1 MGDLQDFI
9 KKYWPYILGG
19 VAGLYLLSRQAS
31 SAQPQTVV
39 LGGGGMS
46 DAGYMAQAQM
56 ASIEA
61 QSAVD
66 RQMLQMQ
73 QTQFDREHSLNLSS
87 LEAQTRA
94 ASDVNLTNYLA
105 AQGAAS
111 QGVAQAASGVIASLT
126 APSIAAINATTAE
139 NAYALQSA
147 SAAASAGYAAIS
159 GINLAASEV
168 AGRFADTTHSAY
180 ADTTAS
186 AVANAMVNTPTTIQ
200 QAGQFTGN
208 MVRAMNPLGGIGWA
222 RQISPPTT
230 SYL

>member
-1 MGDLQDFI
+1 MGDIQDFI

-19 VAGLYLLSRQAS
+19 AAGLYLLSRQTGS
-31 SAQPQTVV
+31 RQPQAVV
-39 LGGGGMS
+39 IGGGGMS

-73 QTQFDREHSLNLSS
+73 QTQFDREHTLNLSS

-94 ASDVNLTNYLA
+94 ASDANLTNYLA

-147 SAAASAGYAAIS
+147 SAAASAGYAAIA

-168 AGRFADTTHSAY
+168 AGRFADTTHAAY

-186 AVANAMVNTPTTIQ
+186 SVAEAMSAVGEQPSTIETFGGYARDAFGWRPITNTSTV
-200 QAGQFTGN
+200 F
-208 MVRAMNPLGGIGWA
+208 L
-222 RQISPPTT
+222 
-230 SYL
+230 

>member
-19 VAGLYLLSRQAS
+19 VAGLYLLSRQTGGG
-31 SAQPQTVV
+31 QPQTVV

-46 DAGYMAQAQM
+46 DAAHMAQAQI

-61 QSAVD
+61 QSAID

-73 QTQFDREHSLNLSS
+73 QTQLDREHTLNLSA

-94 ASDVNLTNYLA
+94 ASDANLTNYLA

-126 APSIAAINATTAE
+126 APSIAAINATSAE

-147 SAAASAGYAAIS
+147 AAAAAAGYGAIAN
-159 GINLAASEV
+159 INLAASDV
-168 AGRFADTTHSAY
+168 AGRFAETTHSAY
-180 ADTTAS
+180 ADTTAATVAS
-186 AVANAMVNTPTTIQ
+186 AMASQPTTIETF
-200 QAGQFTGN
+200 GGY
-208 MVRAMNPLGGIGWA
+208 VREGFGAFAKWVPKTN
-222 RQISPPTT
+222 T
-230 SYL
+230 STIY

>member
-19 VAGLYLLSRQAS
+19 VAGIYLLTRQTS
-31 SAQPQTVV
+31 STQPQTVV

-46 DAGYMAQAQM
+46 DAAYMAQAQL

-61 QSAVD
+61 QSAID

-73 QTQFDREHSLNLSS
+73 QTQFDREHALNLSS

-94 ASDVNLTNYLA
+94 ASDANLTNYLA

-126 APSIAAINATTAE
+126 APAIAAINSTAQE
-139 NAYALQSA
+139 NAYALM
-147 SAAASAGYAAIS
+147 AASQAAGDAYKSIAQ
-159 GINLAASEV
+159 INLAASEV

-180 ADTTAS
+180 MDTTAS
-186 AVANAMVNTPTTIQ
+186 SVAEAMAAVGKQPSTIETFGGYARDAFGWKPITNTSTV
-200 QAGQFTGN
+200 F
-208 MVRAMNPLGGIGWA
+208 L
-222 RQISPPTT
+222 
-230 SYL
+230 